1 MSVSTETQNVQRQ
14 TGAETTA
21 DSLAAVNADPKW
33 SRRRRVI
40 EELEEYRLRLNAR
53 SSLQNRYDALCTK
66 LYSGRSSRITGMP
79 VNHDQFA
86 ASDHFAEML
95 DEKMELE
102 RALAAE
108 EDEDEMA
115 AIIAVLDERDRT
127 VIDEFYLGD
136 QPRKATETLCA
147 LYGLS
152 STWIYKIRDEALDAL
167 YDALGYQMNDEFTK
181 TQGLPQGDDM

>member
-1 MSVSTETQNVQRQ
+1 MSTITDRNDQRQ
-14 TGAETTA
+14 TGAGITA

-33 SRRRRVI
+33 ARRHRVI
-40 EELEEYRLRLNAR
+40 AALEEYKQRLIAR
-53 SSLQNRYDALCTK
+53 SSLQDRYDALCTK

-108 EDEDEMA
+108 AEEDDEDEDEMA
-115 AIIAVLDERDRT
+115 VALSC
-127 VIDEFYLGD
+127 
-136 QPRKATETLCA
+136 PRRAGEN
-147 LYGLS
+147 
-152 STWIYKIRDEALDAL
+152 
-167 YDALGYQMNDEFTK
+167 GY
-181 TQGLPQGDDM
+181 

>member
-1 MSVSTETQNVQRQ
+1 MTSS
-14 TGAETTA
+14 
-21 DSLAAVNADPKW
+21 
-33 SRRRRVI
+33 
-40 EELEEYRLRLNAR
+40 AR
-53 SSLQNRYDALCTK
+53 TISPDA
-66 LYSGRSSRITGMP
+66 
-79 VNHDQFA
+79 
-86 ASDHFAEML
+86 